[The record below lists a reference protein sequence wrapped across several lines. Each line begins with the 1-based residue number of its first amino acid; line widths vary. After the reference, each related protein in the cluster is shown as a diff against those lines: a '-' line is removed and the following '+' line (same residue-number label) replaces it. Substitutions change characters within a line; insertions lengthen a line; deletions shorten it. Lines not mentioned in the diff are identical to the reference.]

1 MGDRLCVAFLREIM
15 DWCGSDSLLRQLADT
30 SRVYLCG
37 HSRGG
42 KLRQDQGRWSTW
54 QPHAC
59 QAAWVLRCRP
69 VGADLRVASPV
80 GGGTAPGI
88 AGL

>member
-54 QPHAC
+54 HMLARQRGCLDAGQSGRTCEWHH
-59 QAAWVLRCRP
+59 QLAAALRR
-69 VGADLRVASPV
+69 A
-80 GGGTAPGI
+80 
-88 AGL
+88 